1 MIVDNCLSILG
12 SSTYLEGN
20 RYNKMAN
27 DLKGFNWWE
36 GTDEMLAFHIT
47 VSCIA
52 HGATD
57 LKVNNLEQIYYR
69 KEHGTWE
76 RSN

>member
-1 MIVDNCLSILG
+1 
-12 SSTYLEGN
+12 
-20 RYNKMAN
+20 MAN

-57 LKVNNLEQIYYR
+57 LKVNNLEQTYYR

-76 RSN
+76 KFESPPVSIVLPNKLATKLYTI